1 MADEAWIFPFSGFQT
16 LEKGNFQFYVAK
28 QLIYRL
34 PFRVLRNISIETDL
48 KLQTN
53 KKTKNHEPATQKTFF
68 CTPEGINI
76 PFPAIERNLF
86 VFNFI

>member
-34 PFRVLRNISIETDL
+34 PFRVLRNISIETNL
-48 KLQTN
+48 TLQTN
-53 KKTKNHEPATQKTFF
+53 KKQKTMN
-68 CTPEGINI
+68 PPLKK
-76 PFPAIERNLF
+76 PFAVRRKA
-86 VFNFI
+86 